1 MFRWKKTGRHFIKKP
16 SLTSLLSGL
25 VISVVLLTST
35 ILLTGTYDSKKKS
48 LIETTLRLNLS
59 SAERM
64 SKTMDSLFQSISSS
78 LRYNAAA
85 FADLN
90 NMKPEVIDDDLGHMY
105 NSSNFFNSLI
115 VVGANSV
122 ILNAYPAGVTKV
134 GERVSSAAVQEA
146 LSLQKPSIS
155 APYTT
160 PNSKRLI
167 VLVNQPIWG
176 RDGSYL
182 GMLSGSMYLQEKNVI
197 SEVFGNNKADD
208 YGSYYYIVDASGH
221 VLYHPDKE
229 RIGVDLSA
237 NKVVQRLKREE
248 SGMLHATNL
257 YGVDMLAGYSAI
269 PANGWGVVMVSPV
282 EVIRHQ
288 LYGHFRTLITY
299 SLIPF
304 LILLAGVVL
313 IARRLAQPFTQLA
326 DLVSQMGREPVKLP
340 EAKRHLSREADLL
353 TKAVFLAAGNI
364 RKQTEQLT
372 QEAATDALTGLL
384 NRRSLEYTM
393 NQWMEAYLPFSLI
406 ILDVDKF
413 KLVNDTYGHGT
424 GDEVLK
430 HVAHVISSSLRP
442 GDVCHR
448 YGGEEFVILLAGTE
462 PGDAYAIAER
472 VRRALEES
480 SPPIPGKVT
489 VSAGIAS
496 YPLNAPDRETL
507 LDKADA
513 ALYQAKSCGRNR
525 TMVADGEAVAHSAH

>member
-1 MFRWKKTGRHFIKKP
+1 MFRWKKTGAHFSKKP

-64 SKTMDSLFQSISSS
+64 SKTVDSLFVSISSS

-85 FADLN
+85 LADLRQMN
-90 NMKPEVIDDDLGHMY
+90 PEEVNHDLEHMY

-115 VVGANSV
+115 VIDAKGV
-122 ILNAYPAGVTKV
+122 ILNSYPVGVTKV
-134 GERVSSAAVQEA
+134 GEPSSSSAVQEA
-146 LSLQKPSIS
+146 LSARKPGIS

-167 VLVNQPIWG
+167 VMVSQPIWD

-182 GMLSGSMYLQEKNVI
+182 GMLCGSMYLQEKNVI
-197 SEVFGNNKADD
+197 SEVFGNNQADE

-221 VLYHPDKE
+221 VLYHPKKE

-237 NKVVQRLKREE
+237 NKVVQRLKTEAN
-248 SGMLHATNL
+248 GMLHATNL

-288 LYGHFRTLITY
+288 LYGHFRTLIAY
-299 SLIPF
+299 SLLPF
-304 LILLAGVVL
+304 LALLAGVVL

-326 DLVSQMGREPVKLP
+326 DLVSKMGQEPLKLP
-340 EAKRHLSREADLL
+340 EARRHLSREADVL
-353 TKAVFLAAGNI
+353 TKAVFLAVGNI

-384 NRRSLEYTM
+384 NRRALELTM
-393 NQWMEAYLPFSLI
+393 SQWMEAYLPFSLI

-430 HVAHVISSSLRP
+430 HVARMIIASLRP
-442 GDVCHR
+442 GDVCYR
-448 YGGEEFVILLAGTE
+448 FGGEEFVILLAGTE
-462 PGDAYAIAER
+462 PGDAYSVAER
-472 VRRALEES
+472 VRRSLEDS

-489 VSAGIAS
+489 LSAGIAH
-496 YPLNAPDRETL
+496 YPRNAPNRETL

-513 ALYQAKSCGRNR
+513 ALYLAKSSGRNR
-525 TMVADGEAVAHSAH
+525 TMVAEEEAVAGSVH

>member
-1 MFRWKKTGRHFIKKP
+1 MFRWKKTGRYFIKKP

-35 ILLTGTYDSKKKS
+35 ILLMGTYDSKKKS

-85 FADLN
+85 FTDLN
-90 NMKPEVIDDDLGHMY
+90 HMKTEVIDDDLGHMY

-115 VVGANSV
+115 VVGANGV

-221 VLYHPDKE
+221 VLYHPDKA

-299 SLIPF
+299 SMIPF
-304 LILLAGVVL
+304 LILLAAVVL

-340 EAKRHLSREADLL
+340 EVKRHLSREADLL

-413 KLVNDTYGHGT
+413 KLVNDTYGHST

-448 YGGEEFVILLAGTE
+448 YGGEEFIILLANTDSE
-462 PGDAYAIAER
+462 AAYAIAER

-480 SPPIPGKVT
+480 NPPIPGKVT

-513 ALYQAKSCGRNR
+513 ALYRAKSCGRNR
-525 TMVADGEAVAHSAH
+525 TMMADGEAAACSAH